1 MPTEVCLVSAG
12 AGSEGCSISE
22 WYVADGATVL
32 EGESL
37 YSLESDKVNIDVEA
51 EVSGILKQLVPA
63 GQASDPGAVVA
74 HIYAED
80 EKIPASAPA
89 PAVEEVQS
97 EAPSN
102 SGSLVASAVS
112 VAADQESAV
121 DRIRSTP
128 AARKLAREQGVDYTT
143 IKGSG
148 PRGRVIKSDVMRAV
162 SEQET
167 SASVSSTYQP
177 VANATSRVNTSP
189 ATAPAVTSDE
199 ASGQKIPLTNMRRTI
214 ARRMSESLQNTAQL
228 TMTMEVRAGELIKL
242 RGLLLDEWQEEGIR
256 PSFTDLIIK
265 AVAKALAKHPMMN
278 SQWRD
283 DHIWISPSANI
294 GMAVSLQDGL
304 VVPVL
309 RDVNQLT
316 VGQVA
321 MESKRLASYARNG
334 TLAPDAFGG
343 GTFTVSTLGMYG
355 VDSFTPILNE
365 PQAGILGVN
374 RIYDGVEW
382 EGETPVKAKKM
393 NLSLTWDHRVLDG
406 APAAEFLQ
414 SVVRLLENPLRLLV

>member
-22 WYVADGATVL
+22 WYVADGATVR

-89 PAVEEVQS
+89 PAVEEATA
-97 EAPSN
+97 EIN
-102 SGSLVASAVS
+102 SGSGSLAGSAVS
-112 VAADQESAV
+112 VAADHEIAI
-121 DRIRSTP
+121 DRVRSTP
-128 AARKLAREQGVDYTT
+128 AARKLAREQGVDYTA

-148 PRGRVIKSDVMRAV
+148 PRGRVIKSDVMRAAA
-162 SEQET
+162 EQET
-167 SASVSSTYQP
+167 RASVSVKGQP
-177 VANATSRVNTSP
+177 VATAASRTGTSP
-189 ATAPAVTSDE
+189 DPASVVTPDE
-199 ASGQKIPLTNMRRTI
+199 VSGQKIPLTNMRRTI
-214 ARRMSESLQNTAQL
+214 ARRMSSSLQNTAQL
-228 TMTMEVRAGELIKL
+228 TMTMEARVDELVKL
-242 RGLLLDEWQEEGIR
+242 RSLLLDEWQEEGVR
-256 PSFTDLIIK
+256 PSYTDLIMK
-265 AVAKALAKHPMMN
+265 AVAKALAKYPMMN

-283 DHIWISPSANI
+283 DHIWVSPSINI
-294 GMAVSLQDGL
+294 GMAVSVQDGL

-334 TLAPDAFGG
+334 TLPPDAFAG

-365 PQAGILGVN
+365 PQVGILGVN

-382 EGETPVKAKKM
+382 EGDTPVKAKKM

-414 SVVRLLENPLRLLV
+414 SVVQLLENPFRLLV